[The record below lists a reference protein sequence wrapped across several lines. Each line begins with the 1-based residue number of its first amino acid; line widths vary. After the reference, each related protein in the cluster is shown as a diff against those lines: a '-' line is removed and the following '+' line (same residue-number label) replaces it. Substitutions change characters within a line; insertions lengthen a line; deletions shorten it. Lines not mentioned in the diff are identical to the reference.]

1 MCTTKKFNVPE
12 ARPSPAP
19 ATRTGAAIPAVITV
33 ITPPAMVNVPA
44 RIPPPLPTTLNVS
57 IFSYNFWKMFENH
70 NSSKTKVL
78 ENLNLF
84 I

>member
-1 MCTTKKFNVPE
+1 MISSLVLGHIFTKTATVHFKNVPE
-12 ARPSPAP
+12 ARPNPAP

-57 IFSYNFWKMFENH
+57 IFSYSCWKMFE
-70 NSSKTKVL
+70 
-78 ENLNLF
+78 
-84 I
+84 